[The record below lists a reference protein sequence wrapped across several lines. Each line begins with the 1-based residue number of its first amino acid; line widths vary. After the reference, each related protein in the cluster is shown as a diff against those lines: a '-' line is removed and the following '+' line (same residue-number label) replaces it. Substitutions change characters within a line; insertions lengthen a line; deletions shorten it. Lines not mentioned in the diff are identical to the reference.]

1 MGRQALIARS
11 EQHGFSSAITAPHPH
26 CTRAEEFFLRGLKS
40 DYNSSFALM
49 HEDYTK
55 DAVPIEF
62 GLKWLLLYVLSP
74 VDLAVSKIARWAD

>member
-1 MGRQALIARS
+1 
-11 EQHGFSSAITAPHPH
+11 
-26 CTRAEEFFLRGLKS
+26 
-40 DYNSSFALM
+40 M